1 MEQKPQTLAVIFAQC
16 CTRKSYL
23 LRFTQLG
30 ETLRK
35 FGLMDSTGLI
45 TKPSNVIN
53 SDECSNMINGI
64 WNGNG
69 GKLIGG
75 SVESVKTIIGE
86 DHAEDVS
93 LMAKCGMDGH
103 KNNPQFNCARK
114 NLDPGLFPTKTTTL
128 DDFWVSVTKKDTR
141 IKERF
146 YYFSKCIIQDV

>member
-1 MEQKPQTLAVIFAQC
+1 MLH
-16 CTRKSYL
+16 
-23 LRFTQLG
+23 FTQLG

-53 SDECSNMINGI
+53 SDKCPNMINGV

-86 DHAEDVS
+86 DHAEDAS
-93 LMAKCGMDGH
+93 LMSKCGMDVH

-114 NLDPGLFPTKTTTL
+114 NLDPGLFPTKSTKL
-128 DDFWVSVTKKDTR
+128 DDCWVSITKKGTQT
-141 IKERF
+141 KERF
-146 YYFSKCIIQDV
+146 IDFSKWIIQVV